1 MNRFYLETRFHER
14 ILMIRVI
21 KGTLKLSVEEVRFV
35 GVVIGV
41 VSPQNTFGGV
51 VAAFLM
57 LLKYFDMRVP
67 KKNRFKKKTDFI
79 GTSFKEDDQDC

>member
-21 KGTLKLSVEEVRFV
+21 KGTLKLSVEEVSFV

-51 VAAFLM
+51 VAAF
-57 LLKYFDMRVP
+57 
-67 KKNRFKKKTDFI
+67 
-79 GTSFKEDDQDC
+79 